1 MRPIDYQ
8 LASEFIDPDIEK
20 LVLRVLAS
28 GGEPGSRWLRQ
39 LKAEYFGEFRLQF
52 EALQQGQTLEED
64 WLTGEAAALTEI
76 DFLKALERLGDLERR
91 RYLARLQERLA
102 EVLFDGAQPV
112 TAAYAILE
120 QGVRGLATEAAA
132 GAGVKVES
140 GTDLARQVIST
151 AEKRLAQRRATGKPV
166 MGTPTGLAKLDQML
180 NGWFPGLHVIAAGP
194 GVGKTTLCL
203 QFAWHAAQE
212 GLPVIYVSY
221 ENAARNLLLKSLC
234 AKAGLSPADVERG
247 FADMEKLEAV
257 ARDHAGV
264 LERIHIIE
272 GDSRLRIGAV
282 ETAMRELV
290 ANVGGDAARAAQP
303 GLIIF
308 DYLQRAAHGLGYEQL
323 RQNVSL
329 LTGELRELSMRL
341 DCPLIAI
348 SSQNR
353 AQGDYGSG
361 GSGALDSL
369 KESGDLE
376 YGADTV
382 CLLYTPKDANAA
394 PPAREIELKV
404 AKNRFGATGAL
415 RLIFRPDTGVFRE
428 KA

>member
-1 MRPIDYQ
+1 MRPHEYE
-8 LASEFIDPDIEK
+8 LASEFVDAEAERI
-20 LVLRVLAS
+20 VLRVIAE
-28 GGEPGSRWLRQ
+28 GEDLFQSWKKQLRRELFAEHGDWFDLLRTGDSRPEELGAKPVDEEIFLR
-39 LKAEYFGEFRLQF
+39 
-52 EALQQGQTLEED
+52 
-64 WLTGEAAALTEI
+64 
-76 DFLKALERLGDLERR
+76 ALERLDDLEKRR
-91 RYLARLQERLA
+91 NLARVQQKFA
-102 EVLFDGAQPV
+102 EALFDPDRQLSEV
-112 TAAYAILE
+112 YAVLE
-120 QGVRGLATEAAA
+120 EGVRNTASAVSGIRGK
-132 GAGVKVES
+132 GAIKVES
-140 GTDLARQVIST
+140 GRNLAAQVLEVAAKRQ
-151 AEKRLAQRRATGKPV
+151 AQRRATGKPV
-166 MGTPTGLAKLDQML
+166 MGTPTGLPKLDQML

-212 GLPVIYVSY
+212 GWPVLYVSY
-221 ENAARNLLLKSLC
+221 ENAARNLLLKLLC
-234 AKAGLSPADVERG
+234 AKASLSPADVERG
-247 FADMEKLEAV
+247 YGDIEKLQAV
-257 ARDHAGV
+257 EREHAAI
-264 LERIHIIE
+264 LERLHIVE
-272 GDSRLRIGAV
+272 GDGRLRIASV
-282 ETAMRELV
+282 ETVMRNL
-290 ANVGGDAARAAQP
+290 AGDTQP
-303 GLIIF
+303 GLIVF
-308 DYLQRAAHGLGYEQL
+308 DYLQRAAHGMGYEQL

-353 AQGDYGSG
+353 ASGDYGNG

-382 CLLYTPKDANAA
+382 SLLYTPKDASAA

-404 AKNRFGATGAL
+404 AKNRFGATGAM

>member
-1 MRPIDYQ
+1 MRPVDYR
-8 LASEFIDPDIEK
+8 LSSEFTNVDAEI
-20 LVLRVLAS
+20 LVLRALAS
-28 GGEPGSRWLRQ
+28 RDEQALRWLRQ
-39 LKAEYFGEFRLQF
+39 LKPELFAIHVEHFEEIRQGHALPELIAGESS
-52 EALQQGQTLEED
+52 GGVP
-64 WLTGEAAALTEI
+64 GEGA
-76 DFLKALERLGDLERR
+76 FLDALEQLGDLERR
-91 RYLARLQERLA
+91 RHLAQLQEDLA
-102 EVLFDGAQPV
+102 EALFDLDRPVAQ
-112 TAAYAILE
+112 AYGVLE
-120 QGVRGLATEAAA
+120 NGVRNLAQQSASGL
-132 GAGVKVES
+132 KVES
-140 GTDLARQVIST
+140 GAELASQVLAI

-203 QFAWHAAQE
+203 QFAWQAALE
-212 GLPVIYVSY
+212 GMTALYVSY
-221 ENAARNLLLKSLC
+221 ENAARNLLLKLLC
-234 AKAGLSPADVERG
+234 ARAGLSPADVERG
-247 FADMEKLEAV
+247 FADMDKLQAV
-257 ARDHAGV
+257 AAEHAEV
-264 LERIHIIE
+264 LERIHVIE

-282 ETAMRELV
+282 EAALRERS
-290 ANVGGDAARAAQP
+290 AGATP
-303 GLIIF
+303 GLVVF
-308 DYLQRAAHGLGYEQL
+308 DYLQRAAHGLGYDQL

-329 LTGELRELSMRL
+329 MTGELRELSMRL

-382 CLLYTPKDANAA
+382 SLLYTPKDASAA

-404 AKNRFGATGAL
+404 AKNRFGATGAM
-415 RLIFRPDTGVFRE
+415 RLIFRPDTGIFRE

>member
-1 MRPIDYQ
+1 MRPVDYR
-8 LASEFIDPDIEK
+8 LSSEFTNAEAEA
-20 LVLRVLAS
+20 LVLRAIAS
-28 GGEPGSRWLRQ
+28 GKEAALLWLRQ
-39 LKAEYFGEFRLQF
+39 LKTELFAIHAGHFETLRQGLPLPSSLAGEVPDESAFLR
-52 EALQQGQTLEED
+52 ALETLE
-64 WLTGEAAALTEI
+64 
-76 DFLKALERLGDLERR
+76 DLERR
-91 RYLARLQERLA
+91 RHLAQLQEDLAEALFDLERPVAQAYRVLEDGVRKLARQS
-102 EVLFDGAQPV
+102 
-112 TAAYAILE
+112 
-120 QGVRGLATEAAA
+120 EA
-132 GAGVKVES
+132 GIKVES
-140 GTDLARQVIST
+140 GSELAGQVLVI
-151 AEKRLAQRRATGKPV
+151 AEKRLAHRRLTGKPF
-166 MGTPTGLAKLDQML
+166 MGTPTGLPKLDQML

-212 GLPVIYVSY
+212 GLTVLYVSY
-221 ENAARNLLLKSLC
+221 ENAAQNLLLKLLC
-234 AKAGLSPADVERG
+234 ARAGLSPADVERG
-247 FADMEKLEAV
+247 FADMKKLEAV
-257 ARDHAGV
+257 AGQHADV
-264 LERIHIIE
+264 LNRIHIIE

-282 ETAMRELV
+282 EAALRERSAGTA
-290 ANVGGDAARAAQP
+290 P
-303 GLIIF
+303 GLVVF
-308 DYLQRAAHGLGYEQL
+308 DYLQRAAHGLGYDQL

-329 LTGELRELSMRL
+329 MTGELRELSLRL

-382 CLLYTPKDANAA
+382 SLLYTPKDSSAA

-404 AKNRFGATGAL
+404 AKNRFGATGAM
-415 RLIFRPDTGVFRE
+415 RLIFRPDTGIFRE

>member
-1 MRPIDYQ
+1 MKPVDYR
-8 LASEFIDPDIEK
+8 LSSEFTDAEAEA
-20 LVLRVLAS
+20 LVLRAIAS
-28 GGEPGSRWLRQ
+28 GEEEAQRWFHQMKPDLFAVYPEHFECLRRGSPLV
-39 LKAEYFGEFRLQF
+39 E
-52 EALQQGQTLEED
+52 TLAGD
-64 WLTGEAAALTEI
+64 LPSAN
-76 DFLKALERLGDLERR
+76 DFLKALELLSDLEQRR
-91 RYLARLQERLA
+91 SLAQLQEEMA
-102 EVLFDGAQPV
+102 EALFNMEQPV
-112 TAAYAILE
+112 ARAYQVLE
-120 QGVRGLATEAAA
+120 EGVRKLGRRAEAN
-132 GAGVKVES
+132 VKVES
-140 GTDLARQVIST
+140 GAELAKQVIDI
-151 AEKRLAQRRATGKPV
+151 AQKRLDQRRLTGKPV
-166 MGTPTGLAKLDQML
+166 MGAPTGLTKLDQML

-212 GLPVIYVSY
+212 GLPVLYVSY
-221 ENAARNLLLKSLC
+221 ENAARNLLLKLLC
-234 AKAGLSPADVERG
+234 ARAGLSPADVERG
-247 FADMEKLEAV
+247 FGDMEKLEAV
-257 ARDHAGV
+257 AENHASV
-264 LERIHIIE
+264 LRHIHLIE

-282 ETAMRELV
+282 EAALRERS
-290 ANVGGDAARAAQP
+290 AGKKP
-303 GLIIF
+303 GLIVF

-382 CLLYTPKDANAA
+382 SLLYTPKDASAA

-404 AKNRFGATGAL
+404 AKNRFGATGSV

-428 KA
+428 KV